1 MQLQRKEPD
10 MIFPKRSSYHDG
22 YQHDK
27 QGLLII
33 PSSKSQDKDT
43 RRRPENEDAAIE
55 KINKKRFTMGIA
67 SIAQTK
73 KMKETEQ

>member
-1 MQLQRKEPD
+1 

-43 RRRPENEDAAIE
+43 RRRLENEDAAIE
-55 KINKKRFTMGIA
+55 KTNKERFPLDIA
-67 SIAQTK
+67 SI
-73 KMKETEQ
+73 EQNRKN

>member
-1 MQLQRKEPD
+1 
-10 MIFPKRSSYHDG
+10 MIFPKLGYRDG

-33 PSSKSQDKDT
+33 PSSKSQAKDN

-55 KINKKRFTMGIA
+55 KINNERFPLDIA
-67 SIAQTK
+67 SIEQNK
-73 KMKETEQ
+73 KIKETER